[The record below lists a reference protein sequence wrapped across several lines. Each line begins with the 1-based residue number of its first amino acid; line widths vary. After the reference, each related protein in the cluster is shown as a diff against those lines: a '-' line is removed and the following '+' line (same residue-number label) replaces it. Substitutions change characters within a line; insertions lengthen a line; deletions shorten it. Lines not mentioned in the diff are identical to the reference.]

1 MTATSR
7 PGTRE
12 GCSEAAPVESSTRIL
27 AIDYGRKRLGL
38 AISDE
43 LGLTARPLAT
53 LSRVNRRQDMRRL
66 RDLCRQYG
74 VAHILVGHPLHISGE
89 AGEMAQEASQLAAR
103 LEKELGIETELVD
116 ERLTTWAAEQT
127 LAETKSPSRRSRKP
141 LDDVAAAILL
151 REYLA
156 GRNPSPRISAERE

>member
-1 MTATSR
+1 
-7 PGTRE
+7 
-12 GCSEAAPVESSTRIL
+12 
-27 AIDYGRKRLGL
+27 
-38 AISDE
+38 
-43 LGLTARPLAT
+43 
-53 LSRVNRRQDMRRL
+53 MRRL

-89 AGEMAQEASQLAAR
+89 AGEMAQEASQFATR

-116 ERLTTWAAEQT
+116 ERLTTWEAEQT
-127 LAETKSPSRRSRKP
+127 VAETNAPSRRSRKP

-151 REYLA
+151 REYLT